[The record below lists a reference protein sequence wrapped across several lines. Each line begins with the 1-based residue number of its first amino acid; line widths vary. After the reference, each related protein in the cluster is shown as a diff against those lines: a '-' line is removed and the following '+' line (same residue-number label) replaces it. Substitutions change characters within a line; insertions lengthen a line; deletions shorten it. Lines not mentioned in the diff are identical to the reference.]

1 MFFEV
6 HLYNKSHN
14 YSHVEIIPSSPAL
27 NTNSEQWKRALSIAL
42 AMSNE
47 LSREVLVSIKCF
59 T

>member
-14 YSHVEIIPSSPAL
+14 FNHVEIIPSSPAL
-27 NTNSEQWKRALSIAL
+27 STNSEQWKRALSIAL

-47 LSREVLVSIKCF
+47 LSHENLISIKCF